1 MNLKNLNMRC
11 FVSVGGHH
19 THIKNVFKKYD
30 DKRLTREN
38 KEQKRGFES
47 KRKRKSIYSNG
58 ILWNW
63 YDKRNNIET
72 QSTDDN
78 LEENNLPYKF
88 SNVRRLTSFLNNDG
102 AVLEIFS
109 DDFRREDSKTGLK
122 WVKYNIFWKRTL
134 SWLSWLFVPQTCCIL
149 LHDFI

>member
-1 MNLKNLNMRC
+1 M
-11 FVSVGGHH
+11 SVGGHH

-58 ILWNW
+58 MFWNW